1 MVKTD
6 RAIFWFFAATT
17 WLVPL
22 VFVPQL
28 TDGFELPKAAIFRT
42 LVLGILV
49 LMFFRKKVERPKFD
63 KIFGWLLVGLLMS
76 FVLSTLFSVSP
87 HISFWGSYERQ
98 QGLLTV
104 LFYFLF
110 FGAFVSFFRK
120 KADIWR
126 LVSMMCYGAFAVSL
140 IALFQVFSEEVRI
153 YGTIG
158 QPNFLGVYLMMIVPF
173 IFLVKPRGWK
183 VILTFV
189 LVAIAFTLSRSAFV
203 GLFAGTILYA
213 FLSDRKRILLVH
225 ASLVSTVVLM
235 NIFSGFFA
243 SNVVLSRFVL
253 DSTAFESAK
262 IRLEI
267 WPMAV
272 EEIFIRPVLGYGP
285 EMMSEGFDDF
295 EFEEEV
301 DRAHNEILDT
311 AVSLGLV
318 GLIIYMGLLVRAFWI
333 GNKRRGDVL
342 VQAVLISMVSL
353 FAANMFSFSVT
364 VHYVFWWINL
374 GILTVVCA
382 KDFVSVK
389 LFRGFRYLALA
400 GFVAVIFT
408 INVRPL
414 VADYFYQRGIEK
426 MIVLNHFQASEDFR
440 RASEWNPNEVQYL
453 YMGAEHLVLVAEDYE
468 GEVREKIVA
477 RGEEFLEKAKNL
489 AGDLKKV
496 RDLEKDFTN
505 FQYLR

>member
-1 MVKTD
+1 MVKVD
-6 RAIFWFFAATT
+6 RAIFWLFVAAV

-22 VFVPQL
+22 VFIPQL

-42 LVLGILV
+42 LVLAILA
-49 LMFFRKKVERPKFD
+49 LMFFRKSVERVKFD
-63 KIFGWLLVGLLMS
+63 RIFGWLLGGLLMS
-76 FVLSTLFSVSP
+76 YVVSTLFSVSP

-110 FGAFVSFFRK
+110 FGVFVSFFRK
-120 KADIWR
+120 KADIFR
-126 LVSMMCYGAFAVSL
+126 LVSMMCYGAFAVSV
-140 IALFQVFSEEVRI
+140 IALFQIFGEEMRI

-183 VILTFV
+183 VILGFV
-189 LVAIAFTLSRSAFV
+189 LAAIAFTLSRSAFV
-203 GLFAGTILYA
+203 GLFAGTILYV
-213 FLSDRKRILLVH
+213 FLSGGKRILIVHGILVF
-225 ASLVSTVVLM
+225 AVVLM
-235 NIFSGFFA
+235 NIFSSFFA
-243 SNVVLSRFVL
+243 GNVVLSRFVL
-253 DSTAFESAK
+253 DSRAFESAE

-272 EEIFIRPVLGYGP
+272 EEIFTRPFLGYGP
-285 EMMSEGFDDF
+285 EMLSEGFDDF

-311 AVSLGLV
+311 AVSLGIV
-318 GLIIYMGLLVRAFWI
+318 GLIIYLGLLARVFWLGI
-333 GNKRRGDVL
+333 KRRGDVL

-374 GILTVVCA
+374 GILVVVCA
-382 KDFVSVK
+382 KDFVSVR
-389 LFRGFRYLALA
+389 LFKGFRYLALV
-400 GFVAVIFT
+400 GFAAVIFT

-414 VADYFYQRGIEK
+414 VADYFYQRGISK
-426 MIVLNHFQASEDFR
+426 MIVLDHFEASEDFR

-453 YMGAEHLVLVAEDYE
+453 YRGAEHLVLVAEDYE
-468 GEVREKIVA
+468 GEVREKIVK
-477 RGEEFLEKAKNL
+477 RGREFLKKAGEMVGDMEKVEEL
-489 AGDLKKV
+489 REDLK
-496 RDLEKDFTN
+496 
-505 FQYLR
+505 